1 MFDKFS
7 LFSGLKIN
15 NVKSETA
22 GVGVK
27 KGVKMALCRMDCID
41 LTEDVMKIL
50 GIYFPYN

>member
-15 NVKSETA
+15 NVKSETT

-27 KGVKMALCRMDCID
+27 KKGLRWHSAEWTVSI
-41 LTEDVMKIL
+41 
-50 GIYFPYN
+50 